1 MAVLPLGF
9 SRDPTTVQNASIVL
23 NKALHQGNVGLFN
36 NPKNTNLVILAREA
50 LRYWIENYTEKDG
63 FILTNAVEIL
73 DVLSH
78 SHEFIAKFKGESCI
92 SKLLALTKFP
102 DTPGPLKSKIF
113 RAISHLSQA
122 GPHSS
127 GAAAPPIS
135 KDHKPMLGNV
145 KSNYQQPVSD
155 NTVQDYCMMLYA
167 DENTDVALFAIQNLA
182 NVIDGG
188 IRQIMV
194 NSERFLG
201 ALRVIEYYN
210 FPREVQLQQAKIMS
224 TMASHMN

>member
-1 MAVLPLGF
+1 MTALPEEAFYEGRKGGKPPLIHGNQDPYDLVSLLYNVQQSVVSKLAQSQVHEFRPFEDLLMAVLPLGF

-145 KSNYQQPVSD
+145 KSNY
-155 NTVQDYCMMLYA
+155 
-167 DENTDVALFAIQNLA
+167 
-182 NVIDGG
+182 
-188 IRQIMV
+188 
-194 NSERFLG
+194 
-201 ALRVIEYYN
+201 
-210 FPREVQLQQAKIMS
+210 
-224 TMASHMN
+224 